1 MLGKETRCEGEHLTQ
16 HSNAAVLETWS
27 GPSKMRL
34 TERLKAQTWEPA
46 FLGLDSALQLMSWGT
61 LGKLLNLSVSFSH
74 YFIGLVGGPLFAK
87 CLNLCLVR
95 VRSMCAE

>member
-1 MLGKETRCEGEHLTQ
+1 MLGKQTRCEGEHLTR

-74 YFIGLVGGPLFAK
+74 LLHRASRRTFICKVLKPMP
-87 CLNLCLVR
+87 
-95 VRSMCAE
+95 SQS

>member
-1 MLGKETRCEGEHLTQ
+1 
-16 HSNAAVLETWS
+16 
-27 GPSKMRL
+27 MRL

-74 YFIGLVGGPLFAK
+74 YFLGLVGGAFICKVLKPMPSPELDQCVLNKMNRLQKLFHFQ
-87 CLNLCLVR
+87 CHFFPSVD
-95 VRSMCAE
+95 SI